1 MPRGRGKGGNKR
13 KRGKNMNFGEKRE
26 LLFKE
31 DEQEYGQVLRLLGGG
46 RVETNCFDG
55 MKRMC
60 TIRGKMR
67 NRVWINA
74 GDIVLIALRE
84 FGDDKADLFHKYY
97 PEEAFELQEMG
108 EIPDHIAINEG
119 APDEEGMGDEDDD
132 DEDELANIGEDQR
145 DEDGEEKK
153 KLDDKD
159 IDDI

>member
-13 KRGKNMNFGEKRE
+13 KRGKNMQQGEKRE
-26 LLFKE
+26 LLIKE
-31 DEQEYGQVLRLLGGG
+31 EEQEYGQVIRLLGGG
-46 RVETNCFDG
+46 RVEVNCFDG
-55 MKRMC
+55 NKRTC

-74 GDIVLIALRE
+74 GDIVLISLRE

-97 PEEAFELQEMG
+97 PEEAFELQDLG
-108 EIPDHIAINEG
+108 EIPEHIAINEG
-119 APDEEGMGDEDDD
+119 APDEEGMEG
-132 DEDELANIGEDQR
+132 
-145 DEDGEEKK
+145 EDGEDIDLETGEEQ